1 MTAKSL
7 AELADAGLIDPTW
20 VTPLAP
26 VATPRRDSGNRLAAT
41 PGAGTQTPAP
51 PNPAITIPMASC
63 RTELAVASTTRPV
76 VVRLRPI
83 AISRCPGIR
92 IDATITTIEPMR

>member
-26 VATPRRDSGNRLAAT
+26 VADDIAAI
-41 PGAGTQTPAP
+41 G
-51 PNPAITIPMASC
+51 
-63 RTELAVASTTRPV
+63 E
-76 VVRLRPI
+76 RLRQEGKPDLP
-83 AISRCPGIR
+83 AGDWVLRAFLPPL
-92 IDATITTIEPMR
+92 E